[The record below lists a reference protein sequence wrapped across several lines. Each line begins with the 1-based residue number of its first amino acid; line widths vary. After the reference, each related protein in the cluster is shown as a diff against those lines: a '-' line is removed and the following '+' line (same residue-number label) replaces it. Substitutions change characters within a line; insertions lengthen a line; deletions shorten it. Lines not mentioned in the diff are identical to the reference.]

1 MNIYDIKKNTIMKK
15 LKYVKLFES
24 FLNEELSPELKKR
37 TYDAMIKIANDPNA
51 IDNLKR
57 RSQASN
63 IMKSLSPAVENLR
76 KELEVHAKKVYPK
89 AENIK
94 VNIIDNG
101 LDTDSGGFGGYDI
114 NGCVLLTVTMN
125 DEYTLLN
132 LLIAK
137 DKYEKSKSMQGTA
150 NNFYGDRAFV
160 NTLKKLIVQIQK
172 DEIPGEEEVPSEP
185 TSVTKEGEI
194 VLNTNTMEEDD
205 ISKYGTGGS
214 GLPDF
219 RSEAGQIARGR

>member
-1 MNIYDIKKNTIMKK
+1 MKHI
-15 LKYVKLFES
+15 KLFEN
-24 FLNEELSPELKKR
+24 FINEELSPELKKR
-37 TYDAMIKIANDPNA
+37 TYDAMMKIANDHNA
-51 IDNLKR
+51 IDNQKR
-57 RSQASN
+57 RDQAYN

-76 KELEVHAKKVYPK
+76 KELEVHAKRVYPK

-94 VNIIDNG
+94 VMIIDNG
-101 LDTDSGGFGGYDI
+101 LDTDSGGFGGGGFTSI
-114 NGCVLLTVTMN
+114 NGCVLLHVRMEN
-125 DEYTLLN
+125 SSLLN

-137 DKYEKSKSMQGTA
+137 DKYEKSTSMQGTA

-205 ISKYGTGGS
+205 ISKYGTGSPTHQMRNTEFG
-214 GLPDF
+214 DM
-219 RSEAGQIARGR
+219 RNGR